1 MAIDWKKEKTL
12 KNYCGYCLNDHT
24 SSCDGSCFNR
34 KDYTYEQIC
43 KNRKDHLEEKLKEI
57 PELKKQLEQ
66 RESDLRNELELMS

>member
-1 MAIDWKKEKTL
+1 MSIDWEKERTL
-12 KNYCGYCLNDHT
+12 KNYCGYCLNDST

-43 KNRKDHLEEKLKEI
+43 KNRKAHLEEKLKEI

-66 RESDLRNELELMS
+66 READLRTELELPS